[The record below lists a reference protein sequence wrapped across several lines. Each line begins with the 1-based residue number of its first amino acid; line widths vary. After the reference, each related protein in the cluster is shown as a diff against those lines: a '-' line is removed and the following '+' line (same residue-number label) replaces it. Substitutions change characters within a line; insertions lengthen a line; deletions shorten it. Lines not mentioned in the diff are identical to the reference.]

1 LRQYGWSEKY
11 RAVVAGGRNTR
22 LDELQAAILL
32 EKLRHLPSWN
42 ARRVTI
48 AERYTREILHP
59 LVTTPR
65 IERGR
70 HVAHMYVVQCA
81 ARDALREH
89 LHNDGFAAEVH
100 YPVPDHRQPALVDG
114 FRDVLLP
121 VSERLAREVL
131 TLPCFPEMT
140 DDEVGSVIASCNA
153 WRHPSEGSRGGD
165 A

>member
-1 LRQYGWSEKY
+1 
-11 RAVVAGGRNTR
+11 
-22 LDELQAAILL
+22 
-32 EKLRHLPSWN
+32 
-42 ARRVTI
+42 
-48 AERYTREILHP
+48 
-59 LVTTPR
+59 
-65 IERGR
+65 
-70 HVAHMYVVQCA
+70 MYMNVDVP
-81 ARDALREH
+81 
-89 LHNDGFAAEVH
+89 AEVH

-153 WRHPSEGSRGGD
+153 WRHPSEGSRRGD